1 MKKKRKLTI
10 SEKLKQKRIIRR
22 WALRKKRGYEISG
35 EDLPDEIKG
44 LNRIGLGGAG
54 ITFLVAFF
62 VLNYLMTAFVKYR
75 TVLAKTFETKFSMDL
90 FSSNYKKINPFSAT
104 NFLNFQFSKLSFF
117 LIILM
122 CIALSIYVYL
132 KLAYRFTKLAHGQ
145 KGDNRLALLKELIIQ
160 YPGIPDRK
168 EPFEGIGGVP
178 ITHYNGKYYIDV
190 DTVNN
195 CYIGVSRS
203 GKGEMFVTV
212 LMDILSRA
220 LIKSAMIVNDPKGE
234 LYAAAKE
241 TLEKR
246 GFEVQVLNILDPMQ
260 SMSYN
265 PLQLVIDAWKQGDK
279 ATAQMLT
286 NTLTY
291 TLYNDPNAGQN
302 KFFNQAAQRAVNGI
316 ILALI
321 EECEKTDEFE
331 KVTMYNAGQMLNELG
346 TTTWTDPETLQ
357 EKNALDEYFKAL
369 PQGNLA
375 KTQYGTTSFAGEKAK
390 GSILA
395 TANEGLNIFQFET
408 LGKMT
413 STNSFDLKSVGFPKT
428 LKLKFD
434 KSTLNKRMTV
444 KFFSAKKNKVLAV
457 ESIKPNLLGLVNLN
471 FNCDLETGD
480 TVRITYKNNGA
491 KQEAVY
497 QVNRVKNQEIGDWQ
511 RKVDIRLVAST
522 IDVLEKVEM
531 DYSEKPIAVFMITP
545 DFDESMHVI
554 ASIFVKQLYT
564 TLAQNA
570 SITRGKKCFRR
581 VQFILDEFGNMPAI
595 EAMDK
600 IMTVCLGRNI
610 LFNIIVQSYSQL
622 KGVYGETAADTIKE
636 NCQNHIY
643 IMSGNSDTI
652 EEISKKVG
660 NRTVDTETSNVKQM
674 EIENSKN
681 LQANEERIL
690 TPERL
695 GTLIEGETVVIRN
708 LHRQDVLRRKIRPFP
723 IFNTKETSMPYRW
736 EFLSEDFDTEK
747 DINSFDIPSEH
758 TYLDLGELSINF
770 EEWLTED
777 GVEIEIQE
785 EVRKEQTQHR
795 QFSEIKTGI
804 LSILNAEA
812 APGETIKAF
821 MQAIDQENI
830 NELKKQA
837 SNINNPDVRNR
848 ILAYIEELIKI
859 VKAAA

>member
-1 MKKKRKLTI
+1 
-10 SEKLKQKRIIRR
+10 
-22 WALRKKRGYEISG
+22 
-35 EDLPDEIKG
+35 
-44 LNRIGLGGAG
+44 
-54 ITFLVAFF
+54 
-62 VLNYLMTAFVKYR
+62 
-75 TVLAKTFETKFSMDL
+75 
-90 FSSNYKKINPFSAT
+90 
-104 NFLNFQFSKLSFF
+104 
-117 LIILM
+117 
-122 CIALSIYVYL
+122 
-132 KLAYRFTKLAHGQ
+132 
-145 KGDNRLALLKELIIQ
+145 
-160 YPGIPDRK
+160 
-168 EPFEGIGGVP
+168 
-178 ITHYNGKYYIDV
+178 
-190 DTVNN
+190 
-195 CYIGVSRS
+195 
-203 GKGEMFVTV
+203 
-212 LMDILSRA
+212 
-220 LIKSAMIVNDPKGE
+220 
-234 LYAAAKE
+234 
-241 TLEKR
+241 
-246 GFEVQVLNILDPMQ
+246 
-260 SMSYN
+260 
-265 PLQLVIDAWKQGDK
+265 
-279 ATAQMLT
+279 
-286 NTLTY
+286 
-291 TLYNDPNAGQN
+291 
-302 KFFNQAAQRAVNGI
+302 
-316 ILALI
+316 
-321 EECEKTDEFE
+321 
-331 KVTMYNAGQMLNELG
+331 
-346 TTTWTDPETLQ
+346 

-444 KFFSAKKNKVLAV
+444 RFISGKNNKVLAV

-480 TVRITYKNNGA
+480 TVRITYKNKGV

-497 QVNRVKNQEIGDWQ
+497 QVNRVKNQENGDWQ

-522 IDVLEKVEM
+522 LDILEKVEM

-652 EEISKKVG
+652 EEISRKVG
-660 NRTVDTETSNVKQM
+660 HRTVDTETSNIKQM

-758 TYLDLGELSINF
+758 TYLDLGELSIHF

-777 GVEIEIQE
+777 DVEIDIQE
-785 EVRKEQTQHR
+785 DVRKEQTQHR
-795 QFSEIKTGI
+795 QISEIKTGI
-804 LSILNAEA
+804 LSILNVEG
-812 APGETIKAF
+812 APGETIKKF
-821 MQAIDQENI
+821 MKAMDQENI
-830 NELKKQA
+830 NELKKLA
-837 SNINNPDVRNR
+837 NDIHIPDVRSR
-848 ILAYIEELIKI
+848 ILAYIEELIDL
-859 VKAAA
+859 VQRVA